1 MRLVVD
7 GIKITQPPK
16 EKIMAPAKKKAVKK
30 KAVKKK
36 AVKRKAVKK
45 AAPAKNIKAIRDA
58 YTKSQLYAHIAEDT
72 GVARKDVA
80 KVFESLGD
88 VIEGHVK
95 SRGAG
100 EFKIPGL
107 MKIKINKKPATKA
120 RKGTNPFTGEEMMFK
135 AKPARKVVK
144 ILPLKAL
151 KDMAAK

>member
-1 MRLVVD
+1 
-7 GIKITQPPK
+7 
-16 EKIMAPAKKKAVKK
+16 MAAAKKKAVKK

-36 AVKRKAVKK
+36 AVKKRAVKK
-45 AAPAKNIKAIRDA
+45 AAPEKNIKAIRDA
-58 YTKSQLYAHIAEDT
+58 YTKTQLYVHIAEET

-120 RKGTNPFTGEEMMFK
+120 RKNVPNPFNPGTFMDVK

-144 ILPLKAL
+144 VLPLKAL

>member
-1 MRLVVD
+1 
-7 GIKITQPPK
+7 
-16 EKIMAPAKKKAVKK
+16 MAAAKKKAVKK

-36 AVKRKAVKK
+36 AVKAV
-45 AAPAKNIKAIRDA
+45 APAKNIKAISEA
-58 YTKSQLYAHIAEDT
+58 YTKTQLFLHIAEET
-72 GVARKDVA
+72 GLARKDVA
-80 KVFESLGD
+80 NVFDSLGN

-107 MKIKINKKPATKA
+107 MKVKINKKPATKA
-120 RKGTNPFTGEEMMFK
+120 RKNVPNPFKPGELMDVK

-144 ILPLKAL
+144 VLPLKAL

>member
-1 MRLVVD
+1 
-7 GIKITQPPK
+7 
-16 EKIMAPAKKKAVKK
+16 MAAAKKKAVKK

-36 AVKRKAVKK
+36 TVKKTAAKK
-45 AAPAKNIKAIRDA
+45 AAPAKNVKAISSA
-58 YTKSQLYAHIAEDT
+58 FTKTQLYAHIAEDT

-100 EFKIPGL
+100 EFKLPGL

-120 RKGTNPFTGEEMMFK
+120 RKNVPNPFRPGELMDVK

-144 ILPLKAL
+144 VLPLKAL

>member
-1 MRLVVD
+1 
-7 GIKITQPPK
+7 
-16 EKIMAPAKKKAVKK
+16 MAAAKKKAVKK
-30 KAVKKK
+30 KAIKKK
-36 AVKRKAVKK
+36 AVKKK
-45 AAPAKNIKAIRDA
+45 VAAPAKNVKAIRDA
-58 YTKSQLYAHIAEDT
+58 YTKTQLYAHIAEDT

-120 RKGTNPFTGEEMMFK
+120 RKNVPNPFKPGELMDVK

-144 ILPLKAL
+144 VLPLKAL